1 MFTHSS
7 DDESF
12 GSNILTAAVIAG
24 SALLLYAF
32 AASPVAQPAPQVA
45 ATPAA
50 VHQVI
55 VTAHASRHVS

>member
-7 DDESF
+7 DDKSF

-32 AASPVAQPAPQVA
+32 AASPIAQPAPLA
-45 ATPAA
+45 TATPVA
-50 VHQVI
+50 VHQVV
-55 VTAHASRHVS
+55 VTAHPSGHVS

>member
-12 GSNILTAAVIAG
+12 GSNFLTAAVIAG

-32 AASPVAQPAPQVA
+32 AASPIAQPAPQAAAAPA
-45 ATPAA
+45 AT
-50 VHQVI
+50 HQVV
-55 VTAHASRHVS
+55 VTAHASGHVS